1 MSKLLMKNNQKQFWV
16 SNISNKNVCLAD
28 LALTIPARRHMNLL
42 DSDHFTYTEEQL
54 EKSKQSGSLFKKG
67 RLIRIREVA
76 PVEQAVK
83 AGMYVSKLPIVLRQ
97 KLKSTFIAEETKY
110 EELEVSEEKFAD
122 EMTTEES

>member
-1 MSKLLMKNNQKQFWV
+1 
-16 SNISNKNVCLAD
+16 
-28 LALTIPARRHMNLL
+28 MNLL